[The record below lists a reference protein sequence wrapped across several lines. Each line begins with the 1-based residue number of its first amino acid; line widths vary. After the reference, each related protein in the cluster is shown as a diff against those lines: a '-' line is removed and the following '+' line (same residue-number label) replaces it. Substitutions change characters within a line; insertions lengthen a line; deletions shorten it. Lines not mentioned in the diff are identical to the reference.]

1 MLSVWIHYWSSVPF
15 GMQRERN
22 DHKIPGKLDKCRG
35 WNPDRSLNTELA
47 LKDVYNKKRLYSAIG
62 FEKEKER
69 TVLNTVS

>member
-1 MLSVWIHYWSSVPF
+1 
-15 GMQRERN
+15 MQRERN

-69 TVLNTVS
+69 EVLNTVS